1 MKNWFTVTIQSC
13 KMQDLPKY
21 TEVFNLAEIP
31 ETICVKL
38 PDSLPRDMELSGI
51 FDLTN
56 NKEVEFEDYVIR
68 NEFRPWLDIQNT
80 ILDMTPGQHT
90 YRLTFTRLG
99 IYVNA
104 ICWFS
109 YIIQDDF
116 VEKPYVYMKRDDE
129 ESSEG
134 GN

>member
-38 PDSLPRDMELSGI
+38 PDSLPRDMELSGVY
-51 FDLTN
+51 DLTN
-56 NKEVEFEDYVIR
+56 NKEVEFEDFVSR
-68 NEFRPWLDIQNT
+68 NDFRPWIDIQNT

-90 YRLTFTRLG
+90 YRLTFCKLG
-99 IYVNA
+99 VSLTGT
-104 ICWFS
+104 CWFG
-109 YIIQDDF
+109 YIIQDNF
-116 VEKPYVYMKRDDE
+116 VEKPYVYMKRE
-129 ESSEG
+129 EDQEEET
-134 GN
+134 